1 MSHIAAGRTATEPS
15 TSMLLMVIL
24 CTGLYTATIAAA
36 TAPAPKDRHYNTI
49 GFFDIHV
56 GNRSN
61 HPLSLPP
68 A

>member
-1 MSHIAAGRTATEPS
+1 
-15 TSMLLMVIL
+15 MLLMVIL

-56 GNRSN
+56 GNRPN